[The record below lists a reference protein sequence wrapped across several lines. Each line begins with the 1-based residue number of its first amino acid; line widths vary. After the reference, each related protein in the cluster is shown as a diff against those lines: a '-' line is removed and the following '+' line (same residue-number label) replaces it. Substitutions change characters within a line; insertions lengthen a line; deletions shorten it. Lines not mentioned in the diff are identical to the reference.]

1 MDKTQPS
8 NLPTSRSSTL
18 PSFHRRVAQAL
29 ADPAL
34 HIALDRAVGNFMTS
48 RLKAVAS
55 LPDADAL
62 RDHARRVRAHTL
74 SRLDSYLT
82 QFSQAVEAAGGH
94 VHWARDAA
102 EANHIVLDL
111 AESHGVKLAVKAKSM
126 VSEEIGLNHVL
137 EAAGIEVVESDL
149 GEYIVQLAGE
159 TPSHIITPA
168 IHKTKEEVGQLFHR
182 KLGVPLTHDP
192 AEMARAARAELRRI
206 FLSADLGV
214 SGVNFGVAETGSLCL
229 VTNEGNGRMATT
241 LPRLHV
247 ALMGIERLVP
257 TLQDLS
263 VMLQILGRSATGQK
277 LSVYTSLLTGP
288 RRLAADAGGDGEPD
302 GPEELHVV
310 LVDNGRSRILG
321 GRLAEILYC
330 IRCGACLGACPVFRE
345 IGGHAYGSVYQG
357 PLGSVLTPAL
367 YGVQGW
373 ADLPHAS
380 SLCAACREV
389 CPVRIDLPKL
399 LLDLRD
405 EDVRAGGAPRWL
417 RWGVRAYRL
426 AATSPARFRLA
437 SRLATWTTQL
447 LGQHGW
453 IRRLPPPLS
462 GWTDHRDFPVF
473 PSKTFSQQW
482 RERKGR

>member
-1 MDKTQPS
+1 METPS
-8 NLPTSRSSTL
+8 VPF
-18 PSFHRRVAQAL
+18 PHRVAQAL
-29 ADPAL
+29 ADPDL
-34 HIALDRAVGNFMTS
+34 HIALDRAVEHSTTV
-48 RLKAVAS
+48 RIKAMAS

-82 QFSQAVEAAGGH
+82 QFTQAVEAAGGQ

-102 EANHIVLDL
+102 EARRIVLDL
-111 AESHGVKLAVKAKSM
+111 AGAHDVKRVVKSKSM
-126 VSEEIGLNHVL
+126 VSEEIGLNHAL

-168 IHKTKEEVGQLFHR
+168 IHKTKEQVGELLHQ
-182 KLGVPLTHDP
+182 KLGMPLTHDP
-192 AEMARAARAELRRI
+192 LEMTVAARAELRRI
-206 FLSADLGV
+206 FLSADMGV
-214 SGVNFGVAETGSLCL
+214 SGVNFGVAETGTLCL
-229 VTNEGNGRMATT
+229 VTNEGNGRMTTT

-257 TLQDLS
+257 TLEDLS
-263 VMLQILGRSATGQK
+263 LMLQLLGRSATGQK

-288 RRLAADAGGDGEPD
+288 RRPSTASKGEGEPD
-302 GPEELHVV
+302 GPDQLHLV

-321 GRLAEILYC
+321 SRLAEILYC
-330 IRCGACLGACPVFRE
+330 IRCGACLGACPVYRE
-345 IGGHAYGSVYQG
+345 IGGHAYGGVYTG
-357 PLGSVLTPAL
+357 PIGAVLTPAL
-367 YGVQGW
+367 YGVEHW

-380 SLCAACREV
+380 SLCGACREV

-405 EDVRAGGAPRWL
+405 EEVHAGEFPLWL
-417 RWGVRAYRL
+417 RWGLRAYRVT
-426 AATSPARFRLA
+426 ATSPARFRLA
-437 SRLATWTTQL
+437 SRLAAWATHLFARQ
-447 LGQHGW
+447 GW

-462 GWTDHRDFPVF
+462 AWTDSRDFPVF
-473 PSKTFSQQW
+473 AAKTFSQQW
-482 RERKGR
+482 RERKKL